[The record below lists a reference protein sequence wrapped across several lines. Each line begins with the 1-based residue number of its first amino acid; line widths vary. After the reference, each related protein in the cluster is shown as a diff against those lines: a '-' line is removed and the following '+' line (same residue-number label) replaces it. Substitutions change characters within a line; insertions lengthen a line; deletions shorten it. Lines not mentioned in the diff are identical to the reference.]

1 MDIKHFLTWVEMVNF
16 FHYSKLRFPFWFTNW
31 RVLKTLDE
39 YFYVINESYFK
50 MAFCQFCFIIE
61 WSWSF
66 LLYQAN
72 LFANSIA
79 HVRVAIKAKHILKI
93 FKHCFIVN
101 IQFPKCSVFSH
112 IVGNIWTRTFSKF
125 WWNDL
130 FVIGIWILTIFI
142 YLLVHIE

>member
-16 FHYSKLRFPFWFTNW
+16 FYYSKLRFPFWFTNC
-31 RVLKTLDE
+31 RVLKTFWWMFLRKKWIVLKWP
-39 YFYVINESYFK
+39 FASF
-50 MAFCQFCFIIE
+50 FIIE

-130 FVIGIWILTIFI
+130 FVIGIWILTIFF
-142 YLLVHIE
+142 YLLLHIE